1 MVPEIEAL
9 GATLVAISPQLPDK
23 SLRMADQNKLTF
35 TILSDAGNKVARQ
48 FGLVF
53 QLSDRLR
60 QLYKSFGAD
69 LADYNGDRT
78 YELPIPATYV
88 IGVDS
93 VIRHAF
99 VDTDYTKRL
108 EPEEVVA
115 VLKKITVRDEG

>member
-23 SLRMADQNKLTF
+23 SLQTADQNKLSF
-35 TILSDAGNKVARQ
+35 MVLSDAGNKVARQ

-53 QLSDRLR
+53 RLSDRLW

-69 LADYNGDRT
+69 LAVYNGDEN

-93 VIRHAF
+93 VICHAF

-108 EPEEVVA
+108 EPEEVVT
-115 VLKKITVRDEG
+115 VLKKITGRDK